1 MAAIH
6 AISKGQLRMQLNEVA
21 GHAVAVYPAFR
32 KVLGLNATAAQFL
45 SQCVYWTEKTVD
57 GWFYKTS
64 DEWSEELGLTP
75 QEIRGARQKLKA
87 IGVISEKR
95 KGVPAKMHYKVETSL
110 LLALLSGENTQT
122 EVVKTTKLELV
133 KDTNSS
139 GENTQSNTEN
149 TQGLQQ
155 TALSQGE
162 REEPDEDGEEA
173 PKLIPSAHDL
183 VAVTLDWQP
192 DPVRL
197 KAKAFPA
204 GVPMNLFTPEA
215 IGLFAVH
222 HEAGGLMKTQTQWE
236 AALVS
241 WVNRDRQRAA
251 RAPQYSRPSSS
262 TPDFHSGDT
271 SWANDLGDL

>member
-21 GHAVAVYPAFR
+21 GNAVAVYPAFR
-32 KVLGLNATAAQFL
+32 KVLGLNAAAAQFL
-45 SQCVYWTEKTVD
+45 SQAVYWTERTAD
-57 GWFYKTS
+57 GWFYKTNA
-64 DEWSEELGLTP
+64 EWNEETGLTVE
-75 QEIRGARQKLKA
+75 EINGARRKLKA
-87 IGVISEKR
+87 LGLISEQR
-95 KGVPAKMHYKVETSL
+95 KGIPPKLHYRVDTER
-110 LLALLSGENTQT
+110 LLALLSGENPAINSGKTP
-122 EVVKTTKLELV
+122 ELKVVKPLQRMP
-133 KDTNSS
+133 
-139 GENTQSNTEN
+139 ENPGVNTEN

-162 REEPDEDGEEA
+162 CEAPCEDGEEA

-204 GVPMNLFTPEA
+204 GVPMNLFTPAA

-222 HEAGGLMKTQTQWE
+222 HEAGGLMKTQGQWE

-251 RAPQYSRPSSS
+251 RAPQYSRPSRS

-271 SWANDLGDL
+271 SWANDLGEL

>member
-6 AISKGQLRMQLNEVA
+6 AISKGQLRMQLIEVA
-21 GHAVAVYPAFR
+21 GNAVAVYPAFR
-32 KVLGLNATAAQFL
+32 KVLGLNAAAAQFL
-45 SQCVYWTEKTVD
+45 SQAVYWTERTAD
-57 GWFYKTS
+57 GWFYKTNA
-64 DEWSEELGLTP
+64 EWNEETGLTVE
-75 QEIRGARQKLKA
+75 EIKGARRKLKA
-87 IGVISEKR
+87 LGLISEQR
-95 KGVPAKMHYKVETSL
+95 KGIPPKLHYRVDTER
-110 LLALLSGENTQT
+110 LLALLSGENPAINSGKTP
-122 EVVKTTKLELV
+122 ELKVVKPLQRIP
-133 KDTNSS
+133 
-139 GENTQSNTEN
+139 ENPGVNTEN

-204 GVPMNLFTPEA
+204 GVPMTLFTPDA

-222 HEAGGLMKTQTQWE
+222 HEAGGLMKTQGQWE

-251 RAPQYSRPSSS
+251 RAPQSNRPSSS